1 MNLVD
6 FVKENEKVI
15 KLVKDRTPGQQD
27 VDMYYGTLDV
37 ATARFHSILLKISQ
51 DRLAEERLKNDV
63 EFCFKAI
70 QDFYKNVQRYR
81 FWPFFTKPFIK
92 IVLHG
97 IGIKRIPEIKKLL
110 NRLKHQKEF
119 FHHGDD
125 TV

>member
-1 MNLVD
+1 MNLID
-6 FVKENEKVI
+6 FVKENEKVVR
-15 KLVKDRTPGQQD
+15 LVKDRVPGRDD

-51 DRLAEERLKNDV
+51 DRLAEQRLRNDV

-70 QDFYKNVQRYR
+70 QDFYRNVQRYR

-97 IGIKRIPEIKKLL
+97 IGTKRIPEIKKLL
-110 NRLKHQKEF
+110 NRLEHQKEF
-119 FHHGDD
+119 FHHCDD

>member
-6 FVKENEKVI
+6 FVKENEKIVRM
-15 KLVKDRTPGQQD
+15 VKDRTPGQQD

-51 DRLAEERLKNDV
+51 DRLAEQRLKNDV

-97 IGIKRIPEIKKLL
+97 IGVKRIPEIKKLL
-110 NRLKHQKEF
+110 NRLEHQKEF
-119 FHHGDD
+119 YHHGDD

>member
-1 MNLVD
+1 MNLID
-6 FVKENEKVI
+6 FVKENEKVVR
-15 KLVKDRTPGQQD
+15 LVKDRVPGRDD

-51 DRLAEERLKNDV
+51 DRLAEQRLRNDV

-70 QDFYKNVQRYR
+70 QDFYRNVQRYR

-97 IGIKRIPEIKKLL
+97 IGTKRIPEIKKLL
-110 NRLKHQKEF
+110 NRLEHQKEF

>member
-15 KLVKDRTPGQQD
+15 RLVKDRVPGRDD

-97 IGIKRIPEIKKLL
+97 IGTKRIPEIKKLL
-110 NRLKHQKEF
+110 NRLEHQKEF